1 MKIAVIG
8 IGNVLCGDEGIGIH
22 IVNKLKY
29 ESLPSNVEVYDC
41 DTDIFAVLE
50 AMDGARKA
58 IIIDAMHLGYEPG
71 TIRKFSCKELLGI
84 SSKLMNIVSFHQF
97 DLASILRIAQLT
109 GVYKLPDEIVIFGVE
124 VESCDYSTDISN
136 GVRQVIP
143 KVIDEIIK
151 EIQNA

>member
-71 TIRKFSCKELLGI
+71 TIRKFSYEELLGI

-109 GVYKLPDEIVIFGVE
+109 GVYKLPDEIVVFGVE
-124 VESCDYSTDISN
+124 VKSCDYSTDISN